1 MSHDGEVLGT
11 FGMYYREVR
20 HPGPGEIHLIDYASR
35 IAALAI
41 ERDRSQTAVTTAFD
55 KIKQSKLN
63 SDKVHRAHVMQKMR
77 ARSLADLVKMSEK
90 IKATARTST
99 SLGAQEEDMVTD
111 ADKKG
116 IAQQFLAILRNRD
129 WSLLRSIM
137 TKDIV
142 WSLPGTSL
150 ISGEASGVDAVI
162 ARAQRIVSYGLT
174 FTLKHILIG
183 QHGLA
188 LSLHNTAKN
197 GTADSRRVSYDG
209 LCSPEWKEM

>member
-1 MSHDGEVLGT
+1 
-11 FGMYYREVR
+11 
-20 HPGPGEIHLIDYASR
+20 
-35 IAALAI
+35 
-41 ERDRSQTAVTTAFD
+41 
-55 KIKQSKLN
+55 
-63 SDKVHRAHVMQKMR
+63 
-77 ARSLADLVKMSEK
+77 
-90 IKATARTST
+90 
-99 SLGAQEEDMVTD
+99 MVTD

-116 IAQQFLAILRNRD
+116 IAQQFLAGLRSRD

-137 TKDIV
+137 TDDIV

-183 QHGLA
+183 QHDLA

-197 GTADSRRVSYDG
+197 GNQILDEHLATVCLLRNEKICPISTYLSDVERVNAFFD
-209 LCSPEWKEM
+209 

>member
-1 MSHDGEVLGT
+1 
-11 FGMYYREVR
+11 
-20 HPGPGEIHLIDYASR
+20 
-35 IAALAI
+35 
-41 ERDRSQTAVTTAFD
+41 
-55 KIKQSKLN
+55 
-63 SDKVHRAHVMQKMR
+63 
-77 ARSLADLVKMSEK
+77 
-90 IKATARTST
+90 
-99 SLGAQEEDMVTD
+99 MVTD

-116 IAQQFLAILRNRD
+116 IAQQFLAGLRSRD

-137 TKDIV
+137 TDDIV

-183 QHGLA
+183 QHDLA

-197 GTADSRRVSYDG
+197 GNQILDEHLATVCLLRNGKICAINTYLSDV
-209 LCSPEWKEM
+209 EMVNAFFV